1 MKQKISSYP
10 SLLCSHTERGKVKV
24 SESKVRLPKPYYSTD
39 LGCAYLGDTL
49 NLLPLIESN
58 SIHLII
64 TSPPFAL
71 KRKKEYGNVDANEYV
86 DWFLPFAKEFW
97 RILREDGSFVL
108 DIGGSWTPGTPT
120 KTLYNFELLVRLC
133 RDVGFHFAEDF
144 YWLNPAKLP
153 SPAEWVNVRR
163 IRVKDAID
171 PVWWL
176 SKTPFPKA
184 DNRKILKPYSKSME
198 DLLEKG
204 YKPKLRPSGHD
215 ISTKFGNNRGGAI
228 PPNLLTI
235 ANTESNS
242 YYLRACRKTGLK
254 PHPARYPLALP
265 EFFIK
270 FLTEKGDVV
279 LDPFCG
285 SNVTGESAE
294 RLGRRWLA
302 FEISEEY
309 LTGSKFRFEQPLTS
323 ESSRSKKQR
332 RSFDDGRQRT
342 LSGSSITDAAFNRKT
357 RASRKSTR
365 GGSFLWVANDF

>member
-1 MKQKISSYP
+1 MRKKKKLYP
-10 SLLCSHTERGKVKV
+10 LLLCSHAESKKGQV
-24 SESKVRLPKPYYSTD
+24 SEGELRLPKPFYSTD
-39 LGCAYLGDTL
+39 LGAAYLGDSL
-49 NLLPLIESN
+49 NLLPLVETS
-58 SIHLII
+58 SINLIM

-71 KRKKEYGNVDANEYV
+71 KRKKEYGNVDPHEYV
-86 DWFLPFAKEFW
+86 DWFVPFAEEFR
-97 RILREDGSFVL
+97 RILRDDGSFVL
-108 DIGGSWTPGTPT
+108 DIGGSWNPGMPT

-133 RDVGFHFAEDF
+133 RDIGFHFAEDF

-184 DNRKILKPYSKSME
+184 DNRRILKPYSKSME
-198 DLLEKG
+198 DLLVKG
-204 YKPKLRPSGHD
+204 YTAKLRPSGHD
-215 ISTKFGNNRGGAI
+215 ISTKFRNNRGGAI

-242 YYLRACRKTGLK
+242 YYLRACRDAGLK
-254 PHPARYPLALP
+254 PHPARYPIALP

-270 FLTEKGDVV
+270 FLTDKDDIV

-285 SNVTGESAE
+285 SNVTGECAE

-302 FEISEEY
+302 FELSENY
-309 LTGSKFRFEQPLTS
+309 LQGSKFRFEQPTS
-323 ESSRSKKQR
+323 MGAVRPRKAKRVSIDVKQP
-332 RSFDDGRQRT
+332 T
-342 LSGSSITDAAFNRKT
+342 LFK
-357 RASRKSTR
+357 
-365 GGSFLWVANDF
+365 F

>member
-1 MKQKISSYP
+1 MPKRSAHAATKQGKSFYTEA
-10 SLLCSHTERGKVKV
+10 LCGHTEGKNGRI
-24 SESKVRLPKPYYSTD
+24 SEGQYLPKPHYSTT
-39 LGCAYLGDTL
+39 LGAAYLGDAL
-49 NLLPLIESN
+49 NLLPLIETN

-71 KRKKEYGNVDANEYV
+71 KRKKEYGNVDPHEYV
-86 DWFLPFAKEFW
+86 DWFLPFAREFK
-97 RILREDGSFVL
+97 RILREDGSFVV
-108 DIGGSWTPGTPT
+108 DIGGSWNPRVPT

-163 IRVKDAID
+163 IRVKDAVD

-198 DLLEKG
+198 DLLVKG
-204 YKPKLRPSGHD
+204 YKAKLRPSGHD
-215 ISTKFGNNRGGAI
+215 ISTKFQNNHGGAI
-228 PPNLLTI
+228 PHNLLAI

-242 YYLRACRKTGLK
+242 YYLRACRAASLK
-254 PHPARYPLALP
+254 PHPARYPIALP
-265 EFFIK
+265 EFFLK
-270 FLTEKGDVV
+270 FLTDKGDVI

-285 SNVTGESAE
+285 SNVTGECAE

-302 FEISEEY
+302 FEISESY
-309 LTGSKFRFEQPLTS
+309 LQGSRFRFEQPP
-323 ESSRSKKQR
+323 SSNNGLRRKKPRISSNDTGQP
-332 RSFDDGRQRT
+332 T
-342 LSGSSITDAAFNRKT
+342 LFR
-357 RASRKSTR
+357 
-365 GGSFLWVANDF
+365 F

>member
-1 MKQKISSYP
+1 MRRKRQYP
-10 SLLCSHTERGKVKV
+10 SLLCNDARTRGKLV
-24 SESKVRLPKPYYSTD
+24 SEGQRLPRPYYKTE
-39 LGCAYLGDTL
+39 LGAAYLGNSLD
-49 NLLPLIESN
+49 LLPLTETESIN
-58 SIHLII
+58 LIV

-97 RILREDGSFVL
+97 RILRPDGSFVV
-108 DIGGSWTPGTPT
+108 DIGGSWTPGLPT
-120 KTLYNFELLVRLC
+120 KTLYNFELLIRLC
-133 RDVGFHFAEDF
+133 RDVGFHLAEDF

-163 IRVKDAID
+163 MRVKDAID

-184 DNRKILKPYSKSME
+184 NNRNVLKPYSKSME

-204 YKPKLRPSGHD
+204 YKAKLRPSGHD

-242 YYLRACRKTGLK
+242 YYLRACREAGFK

-265 EFFIK
+265 QFFVK
-270 FLTEKGDVV
+270 FLTDKNDTV

-285 SNVTGESAE
+285 SNITGECCE
-294 RLGRRWLA
+294 QLGRHWLA
-302 FEISEEY
+302 FELSEEY
-309 LTGSKFRFEQPLTS
+309 LEGSRFRFHTRTA
-323 ESSRSKKQR
+323 SRSKNRNR
-332 RSFDDGRQRT
+332 RSNRSRSPEQPSLFS
-342 LSGSSITDAAFNRKT
+342 LSD
-357 RASRKSTR
+357 
-365 GGSFLWVANDF
+365 